1 MKKNIILIIFFFIF
15 VISCG
20 KKGDP
25 VYQDKTGLNNWKI
38 NGSNIV
44 YKN

>member
-1 MKKNIILIIFFFIF
+1 MLKKIIIIFFLLIP
-15 VISCG
+15 IIACG

>member
-15 VISCG
+15 LISCG

-25 VYQDKTGLNNWKI
+25 E
-38 NGSNIV
+38 
-44 YKN
+44 YKAEKKQTILKKYTLS